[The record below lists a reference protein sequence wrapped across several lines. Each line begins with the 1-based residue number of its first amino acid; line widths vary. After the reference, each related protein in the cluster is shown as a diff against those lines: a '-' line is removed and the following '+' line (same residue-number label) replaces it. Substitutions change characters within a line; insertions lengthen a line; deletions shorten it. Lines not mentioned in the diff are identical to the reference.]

1 MGARSP
7 RVVTSA
13 YDIEIGGDIRIWH
26 IASFWCAVNFG
37 RYRGI
42 ADSGRPS
49 TAVTGRHG
57 GGFLWAGARWVTL
70 HGAAFLGGGPLGP
83 SAGLGALRP
92 LDHLYWLTSRHGS
105 ALIGTAADAPHVR
118 SCSPSGSKR
127 RPALVFW
134 SSGTDLVQSRHM
146 DGRNSHMYIM
156 I

>member
-118 SCSPSGSKR
+118 SCTRRDRNVDRRWFSGH
-127 RPALVFW
+127 
-134 SSGTDLVQSRHM
+134 LVQTWYSPDTWM
-146 DGRNSHMYIM
+146 GGIP
-156 I
+156 ICIL